1 MNKFGISYGSLK
13 LVNSGA
19 WLFTGTDRFKLRA
32 FGFFEIPKFLF
43 SFGYGI
49 LGCLSMPIYAD
60 KLPSLPPDFDCIKVV
75 ASFEELAS
83 SSFGDGINALCWP
96 RVLEG
101 DFAEVVEKIG
111 SGDGITILD
120 ESLLQ
125 SLQVSQ
131 AGRLAISK
139 MLEDERLLSELG
151 LDPVLNCIHGY
162 PSDEDAGPV
171 STDVFSFHADSAPV
185 QAETWLCT
193 YFGASSEAIR
203 NEDAMR
209 HVDIPATRA
218 ALLELFGGHDDEG
231 FSEFLTENCYNLHY
245 TAVSNAK
252 PYSFGIGNL
261 WRIAVEHPGCP
272 VPPCIHRAPKTDSPR
287 LLLIS

>member
-1 MNKFGISYGSLK
+1 M
-13 LVNSGA
+13 
-19 WLFTGTDRFKLRA
+19 
-32 FGFFEIPKFLF
+32 PKP
-43 SFGYGI
+43 SNP
-49 LGCLSMPIYAD
+49 SPI
-60 KLPSLPPDFDCIKVV
+60 LPPDFDCIKVV
-75 ASFEELAS
+75 HSFEELAS
-83 SSFGDGINALCWP
+83 TSFGDGVNALCWP

-131 AGRLAISK
+131 AGRLAIGK

-218 ALLELFGGHDDEG
+218 ALLELYGGHDDEG
-231 FSEFLTENCYNLHY
+231 FSDFLSENCYNLHH
-245 TAVSNAK
+245 TPVPNAK
-252 PYSFGIGNL
+252 LYTFGIGNL
-261 WRIAVEHPGCP
+261 WRIAVEHPECP
-272 VPPCIHRAPKTDSPR
+272 VPPCIHRAPRTDSPR